1 MMKKIVGSPQPLFF
15 EHKIQITKRNLNQIE
30 NILTSAA
37 SGQWP
42 GWVRIMKKKRRSK
55 ISFNLF
61 NRAFCAWTEEFR
73 RLGRLSESQ

>member
-1 MMKKIVGSPQPLFF
+1 MMKKFVGSPQPLFF

-37 SGQWP
+37 RGQ
-42 GWVRIMKKKRRSK
+42 WVRIMKKNRRSK

>member
-37 SGQWP
+37 RG
-42 GWVRIMKKKRRSK
+42 
-55 ISFNLF
+55 
-61 NRAFCAWTEEFR
+61 
-73 RLGRLSESQ
+73 LGGFEL